1 MNKVIFPEIVPDVA
15 ILKDALTREL
25 PPGCKIK
32 MAPFN
37 RKGLRVVKSFFV
49 ATDVLVRRDRIVL
62 TNPVLM
68 LMGVYV
74 LICLPLAIY
83 AMLKLKESEALRSS
97 VQDILFRATRNN
109 TVASGEA

>member
-83 AMLKLKESEALRSS
+83 AMLKLKASEALRSS